1 MGAGRSIAS
10 ARAGGR
16 AGVDMDSPGPRQEG
30 PARLRYGRSG
40 RGAGSVVIVEGAIV
54 DLDGVRPGYVRFRS
68 GRVVEVGQLGTDSTR
83 GRERRLHGIVVP
95 PPVNGHTHLGDA
107 VSSREPPSGP
117 LAPLV
122 RPPDG
127 WKFRLL
133 RSVPAGAKV
142 RAMASAIARMQHDGV
157 GAAIDFRE
165 EGIPGVLALRSAA
178 RRSPVRVVALGRP
191 LRRPVERGEL
201 AQLLAVADGVGLSS
215 VREETLEDRTAIARA
230 CRSRGKLYGL
240 HASESARESP
250 DSYLD
255 PRPDLLVHLTAA
267 SDADLDRVAEAK
279 VTVAVC
285 PRSNA
290 LFGRR
295 PNLAGLERRGIPT
308 MLGTDNAMF
317 HAPSIWREL
326 EFAYVSAR
334 LARRPVRPEFL
345 ARAALVTPWLL
356 LGARELARVQADGPA
371 RPIVVRLPSEDPAYQ
386 LVSRATEHLI
396 VRPGS
401 RSG

>member
-1 MGAGRSIAS
+1 
-10 ARAGGR
+10 
-16 AGVDMDSPGPRQEG
+16 
-30 PARLRYGRSG
+30 
-40 RGAGSVVIVEGAIV
+40 VIVEGAII
-54 DLDGVRPGYVRFRS
+54 DLDGTRPGYVRFRS
-68 GRVVEVGQLGTDSTR
+68 RRVVEVGQLGTDSTR
-83 GRERRLHGIVVP
+83 GRERRVRGIVVP

-107 VSSREPPSGP
+107 VSTREPPRGP

-127 WKFRLL
+127 WKFQLL
-133 RSVPAGAKV
+133 RSASPAAKR
-142 RAMASAIARMQHDGV
+142 RAMSDAIARMDREGI
-157 GAAIDFRE
+157 GATIDFRE
-165 EGIPGVLALRSAA
+165 EGVEGVRALRAA
-178 RRSPVRVVALGRP
+178 SRDSPVRVVALGRP
-191 LRRPVERGEL
+191 LRRPVERTEL
-201 AQLLAVADGVGLSS
+201 SELLEVADGVGLSS
-215 VREETLEDRTAIARA
+215 AREESAEDRKRIARA

-240 HASESARESP
+240 HASESTRESP
-250 DSYLD
+250 DTYLD

-267 SDADLDRVAEAK
+267 SDADLDRVADER
-279 VTVAVC
+279 VTVVVC

-295 PNLAGLERRGIPT
+295 PNLEGLERRGIPT

-345 ARAALVTPWLL
+345 ARAALVTPWVL
-356 LGARELARVQADGPA
+356 LGAPALARVEAGGPA
-371 RPIVVRLPSEDPAYQ
+371 RPIVLRLPPEDPAYQ
-386 LVSRATEHLI
+386 VVCRGTEHLI
-396 VRPGS
+396 VRPES